1 MARRE
6 IERIAMERGAAQ
18 VTEAIMD
25 ETKTKFMNF
34 M

>member
-1 MARRE
+1 
-6 IERIAMERGAAQ
+6 MERGAAQ

-25 ETKTKFMNF
+25 EAKTKFMNF